1 MLRRRSK
8 PRGIGFIVVDCCDA
22 VSSGVLLCKRGGVK
36 DAAAEAS
43 AASSSALR
51 VSPMEQLMKM
61 SVGGSRSTAFP
72 FPLGSGGG
80 RGGGAGILR
89 TVGSKA
95 VSGRIFPL

>member
-1 MLRRRSK
+1 VLRRRSK